1 MTEIRWI
8 PALLS
13 LVLMSACSSTR
24 MARDRAEAELPPER
38 PAQEL
43 WEAIDA
49 ARLSYTTFSGRM
61 DLEIE
66 DQNGRSSAVAFVRM
80 HRDSL
85 IWLSFRKAGIEG
97 ARLLISRD
105 SLHILDRNEKAYYPL
120 SFAYMDSLFHLELGL
135 EALQDF
141 FAGAPLHRQPLAWV
155 AGRAPGS
162 YQLLGASGAA
172 EYRYT
177 IAAGSNH
184 LSGMA
189 WTETG
194 RGRSVS
200 VELRDHEPQGP
211 AVFPMTRNLMLEGE
225 SPARLTARFTRVS
238 TDEPGLSF
246 AFSVSPSY
254 QVIRELP

>member
-1 MTEIRWI
+1 MSSIRWI
-8 PALLS
+8 PALLM
-13 LVLMSACSSTR
+13 LGLLSACSSTR
-24 MARDRAEAELPPER
+24 ALRDRVDTALPVEREAR
-38 PAQEL
+38 EL
-43 WEAIDA
+43 WESIDA
-49 ARLSYTTFSGRM
+49 ARLVYTTFSGRM

-120 SFAYMDSLFHLELGL
+120 SFAYLDSLFQLGMGL

-141 FAGAPLHRQPLAWV
+141 FAGAALHREPLNWDAE
-155 AGRAPGS
+155 RLPGA
-162 YQLLGASGAA
+162 YQLRGRSGSA

-177 IAAGSNH
+177 IAPQSLYLNGIS
-184 LSGMA
+184 
-189 WTETG
+189 WTEPG

-200 VELRDHEPQGP
+200 VELRDHEAQGKT
-211 AVFPMTRNLMLEGE
+211 VFPMTRSLVLEGE
-225 SPARLTARFTRVS
+225 NPTRLTARFTRVS

-246 AFSVSPSY
+246 AFAVSPSY